1 MMTTTTT
8 IFVGHAVQWGE
19 VKSKKSKKEAAN
31 KAKASTQPPSS
42 QTMSSMP
49 QPHRTSERQSGSKS
63 FNNESARRGKLRC
76 ASFASAKKRG
86 LNFYFCKGGGGSAYR
101 SGRGNRGLP
110 THQPSHQ
117 QVASWGK
124 QSKPIQSSETNAVDK
139 GGSWASIAS
148 APKPQPATTNDNSW
162 NDVSANNSWEAPT
175 STSDGWG
182 AAAASTVNDEWS
194 KPSWDTTT
202 ETSVNHSTQ
211 NHESSETKNNSS
223 ISAEPTPSSPAP
235 KTWASLLKYVHR
247 ISDHNGFRKP

>member
-1 MMTTTTT
+1 MR
-8 IFVGHAVQWGE
+8 FSG
-19 VKSKKSKKEAAN
+19 VKSSQRNQRKKQQTKQKLLHSHHLHRQCHQCRNHIAQAN
-31 KAKASTQPPSS
+31 GNLDQRVL
-42 QTMSSMP
+42 TMS
-49 QPHRTSERQSGSKS
+49 QLDEVNCVVLLLRQQ
-63 FNNESARRGKLRC
+63 
-76 ASFASAKKRG
+76 KRG